1 MRTPE
6 EQLVDASLDMG
17 KALLLAGGEVTRVE
31 DTITRILHAYGMH
44 KVGVFTITSLIE
56 VTARTPDGDEIVKAR
71 RIAGGYATNLD
82 RVEQLNALSR
92 EICATC
98 PPPQDIISRIE
109 AIKYPKPEAAWIS
122 YIGAMLAAGSFTV
135 FFGGRL
141 ADVPATIILA
151 CFINWMDRKGIYK
164 KENQLLFYLVCSI
177 VTGFLGCILV
187 RVGIGVHL
195 DKILIG
201 CIMLTIP
208 GIPITYAM
216 RDMLLGESIT
226 GSVPVCGIPAHCGQH
241 CGRLPACDRPC
252 RGGAVM
258 GQILA
263 GALGGLGFSI
273 VFGVRK
279 KYMVLIALN
288 AGLSWAVYLAVNALA
303 GDFAGNMASAM
314 FCSLMAAVLAR
325 RIKVPTVVL
334 QMPATVPMIP
344 GGSLYYTMLYVFS
357 GDMINAK
364 LYFLS
369 TIRAIFG
376 MAIGFAVV
384 SVLLRTLAEKRTR
397 ATHGA

>member
-56 VTARTPDGDEIVKAR
+56 VTACTPDGDEIVKAR

-82 RVEQLNALSR
+82 RVEQLNA
-92 EICATC
+92 
-98 PPPQDIISRIE
+98 
-109 AIKYPKPEAAWIS
+109 PEAAWIS
-122 YIGAMLAAGSFTV
+122 YVGAMLAAGSFTV

-226 GSVPVCGIPAHCGQH
+226 GLFRFVES
-241 CGRLPACDRPC
+241 L
-252 RGGAVM
+252 
-258 GQILA
+258 
-263 GALGGLGFSI
+263 
-273 VFGVRK
+273 
-279 KYMVLIALN
+279 LIAASI
-288 AGLSWAVYLAVNALA
+288 AGGFLLAT
-303 GDFAGNMASAM
+303 
-314 FCSLMAAVLAR
+314 VLAEG
-325 RIKVPTVVL
+325 VL
-334 QMPATVPMIP
+334 
-344 GGSLYYTMLYVFS
+344 
-357 GDMINAK
+357 
-364 LYFLS
+364 
-369 TIRAIFG
+369 
-376 MAIGFAVV
+376 
-384 SVLLRTLAEKRTR
+384 
-397 ATHGA
+397 

>member
-164 KENQLLFYLVCSI
+164 KGEPAAVLSGLFHRDGLSGLYPRPGGHRCPSGQNSHRMHHADHSRHPHYLRDA
-177 VTGFLGCILV
+177 G
-187 RVGIGVHL
+187 
-195 DKILIG
+195 
-201 CIMLTIP
+201 
-208 GIPITYAM
+208 YAAG
-216 RDMLLGESIT
+216 REHHR
-226 GSVPVCGIPAHCGQH
+226 SVPVCGIPAHCGQH

-288 AGLSWAVYLAVNALA
+288 AGLSWPSIWL
-303 GDFAGNMASAM
+303 
-314 FCSLMAAVLAR
+314 
-325 RIKVPTVVL
+325 
-334 QMPATVPMIP
+334 
-344 GGSLYYTMLYVFS
+344 
-357 GDMINAK
+357 
-364 LYFLS
+364 
-369 TIRAIFG
+369 
-376 MAIGFAVV
+376 
-384 SVLLRTLAEKRTR
+384 
-397 ATHGA
+397 

>member
-1 MRTPE
+1 MRTLE

-98 PPPQDIISRIE
+98 PPPQDITARVE

-122 YIGAMLAAGSFTV
+122 YVGAMLAAGSFTV
-135 FFGGRL
+135 FFGGKL

-177 VTGFLGCILV
+177 VTGFLGCVLV
-187 RVGIGVHL
+187 RV
-195 DKILIG
+195 
-201 CIMLTIP
+201 LTIP

-226 GSVPVCGIPAHCGQH
+226 GLFRFVES
-241 CGRLPACDRPC
+241 L
-252 RGGAVM
+252 
-258 GQILA
+258 
-263 GALGGLGFSI
+263 
-273 VFGVRK
+273 
-279 KYMVLIALN
+279 LIAASI
-288 AGLSWAVYLAVNALA
+288 AGGFLLAT
-303 GDFAGNMASAM
+303 
-314 FCSLMAAVLAR
+314 VLAEG
-325 RIKVPTVVL
+325 VL
-334 QMPATVPMIP
+334 
-344 GGSLYYTMLYVFS
+344 
-357 GDMINAK
+357 
-364 LYFLS
+364 
-369 TIRAIFG
+369 
-376 MAIGFAVV
+376 
-384 SVLLRTLAEKRTR
+384 
-397 ATHGA
+397 

>member
-98 PPPQDIISRIE
+98 PSPQDIISRI
-109 AIKYPKPEAAWIS
+109 
-122 YIGAMLAAGSFTV
+122 
-135 FFGGRL
+135 
-141 ADVPATIILA
+141 
-151 CFINWMDRKGIYK
+151 GIYK

-226 GSVPVCGIPAHCGQH
+226 GLFRFVES
-241 CGRLPACDRPC
+241 L
-252 RGGAVM
+252 
-258 GQILA
+258 
-263 GALGGLGFSI
+263 
-273 VFGVRK
+273 
-279 KYMVLIALN
+279 LIAASI
-288 AGLSWAVYLAVNALA
+288 AGGFLLAT
-303 GDFAGNMASAM
+303 
-314 FCSLMAAVLAR
+314 VLAEG
-325 RIKVPTVVL
+325 VL
-334 QMPATVPMIP
+334 
-344 GGSLYYTMLYVFS
+344 
-357 GDMINAK
+357 
-364 LYFLS
+364 
-369 TIRAIFG
+369 
-376 MAIGFAVV
+376 
-384 SVLLRTLAEKRTR
+384 
-397 ATHGA
+397 

>member
-1 MRTPE
+1 MRTLE

-98 PPPQDIISRIE
+98 PPPQDITAMW
-109 AIKYPKPEAAWIS
+109 AIANEQEAAWIS
-122 YIGAMLAAGSFTV
+122 YVGAMLAAGSFTV
-135 FFGGRL
+135 FFGGKL

-177 VTGFLGCILV
+177 VTGFMGCVLV
-187 RVGIGVHL
+187 RVGIGVDL

-226 GSVPVCGIPAHCGQH
+226 GLFRFVES
-241 CGRLPACDRPC
+241 L
-252 RGGAVM
+252 
-258 GQILA
+258 
-263 GALGGLGFSI
+263 
-273 VFGVRK
+273 
-279 KYMVLIALN
+279 LIAASI
-288 AGLSWAVYLAVNALA
+288 AGGFRLTILQRCCDG
-303 GDFAGNMASAM
+303 GD
-314 FCSLMAAVLAR
+314 
-325 RIKVPTVVL
+325 I
-334 QMPATVPMIP
+334 
-344 GGSLYYTMLYVFS
+344 
-357 GDMINAK
+357 
-364 LYFLS
+364 
-369 TIRAIFG
+369 
-376 MAIGFAVV
+376 
-384 SVLLRTLAEKRTR
+384 
-397 ATHGA
+397 